1 MPKLYIAFH
10 DNGVVR
16 DIATEPLE
24 GYLPAPSK
32 ATSTLA
38 LRYALQDGKAVERFP
53 GKTDEEVLAL
63 IAAEQAHAAPLP
75 QKVITKLAFMNRFT
89 MEELA
94 AIYTAAKTEV
104 MVEVFLDKL
113 KLAEEVN
120 LTDAQTISGLHSF
133 GHAAGHHQSLH
144 GTCTA
149 GPHRDCHCQRLRF
162 HCRRGQWSGRL
173 GGGFACAG
181 NTLQR

>member
-16 DIATEPLE
+16 DIATDALE

-32 ATSTLA
+32 ATSMLA
-38 LRYALQDGKAVERFP
+38 LRYALQDGKVVDRFP
-53 GKTDEEVLAL
+53 GKTDEEVLAAIEATQVAL
-63 IAAEQAHAAPLP
+63 TTPPAVPTR
-75 QKVITKLAFMNRFT
+75 VITKLAFMNRFT

-113 KLAEEVN
+113 KLAEYVDV
-120 LTDAQTISGLHSF
+120 TDPQTIAGLQALAASGLLTE
-133 GHAAGHHQSLH
+133 ARVQEI
-144 GTCTA
+144 
-149 GPHRDCHCQRLRF
+149 
-162 HCRRGQWSGRL
+162 
-173 GGGFACAG
+173 
-181 NTLQR
+181 LQ

>member
-63 IAAEQAHAAPLP
+63 IAAEQAAQAPAAPLP

-104 MVEVFLDKL
+104 LVEVFLDKL

-120 LTDAQTISGLHSF
+120 LTDAQTISGLQAL
-133 GHAAGHHQSLH
+133 AA
-144 GTCTA
+144 
-149 GPHRDCHCQRLRF
+149 
-162 HCRRGQWSGRL
+162 SGLLTEIRVQEV
-173 GGGFACAG
+173 
-181 NTLQR
+181 LQ

>member
-32 ATSTLA
+32 STSTLA

-63 IAAEQAHAAPLP
+63 IAAEQPAQVQEGPAPA
-75 QKVITKLAFMNRFT
+75 KIITKLAFMNRFT

-94 AIYTAAKTEV
+94 AIYTAAKSEV
-104 MVEVFLDKL
+104 LVEVFLDKL
-113 KLAEEVN
+113 KMAEYV
-120 LTDAQTISGLHSF
+120 DVADPQTIAGLQALAASGLLTE
-133 GHAAGHHQSLH
+133 ARVQEI
-144 GTCTA
+144 
-149 GPHRDCHCQRLRF
+149 
-162 HCRRGQWSGRL
+162 
-173 GGGFACAG
+173 
-181 NTLQR
+181 LQ

>member
-16 DIATEPLE
+16 DIATALLE

-63 IAAEQAHAAPLP
+63 ISAEQAAQAPAAPLP
-75 QKVITKLAFMNRFT
+75 QKVITKLTFMNRFT

-120 LTDAQTISGLHSF
+120 LADSQTIAGLEALAASGLLTE
-133 GHAAGHHQSLH
+133 ARVQEV
-144 GTCTA
+144 
-149 GPHRDCHCQRLRF
+149 
-162 HCRRGQWSGRL
+162 
-173 GGGFACAG
+173 
-181 NTLQR
+181 LQ

>member
-16 DIATEPLE
+16 DIATEALE

-32 ATSTLA
+32 AISTLA
-38 LRYALQDGKAVERFP
+38 LRYALQDGKAVDRFP
-53 GKTDEEVLAL
+53 GKTDEEVLAV
-63 IAAEQAHAAPLP
+63 ISAEQAAQMPTAALP

-113 KLAEEVN
+113 KIAEEVN
-120 LTDAQTISGLHSF
+120 LADAQTIGGLQALAASGLLTE
-133 GHAAGHHQSLH
+133 ARVQEV
-144 GTCTA
+144 
-149 GPHRDCHCQRLRF
+149 
-162 HCRRGQWSGRL
+162 
-173 GGGFACAG
+173 
-181 NTLQR
+181 LQ

>member
-32 ATSTLA
+32 ATSSLA
-38 LRYALQDGKAVERFP
+38 LRYALQDGKAVERFA

-63 IAAEQAHAAPLP
+63 IAAEQAARTSQGPAPE
-75 QKVITKLAFMNRFT
+75 KTITKLAFMNRFT

-104 MVEVFLDKL
+104 LVEV
-113 KLAEEVN
+113 AEGVKIRVVKSA
-120 LTDAQTISGLHSF
+120 LSD
-133 GHAAGHHQSLH
+133 
-144 GTCTA
+144 
-149 GPHRDCHCQRLRF
+149 
-162 HCRRGQWSGRL
+162 GRSK
-173 GGGFACAG
+173 GEPVPANA
-181 NTLQR
+181 NTPS

>member
-16 DIATEPLE
+16 DIATEALE

-38 LRYALQDGKAVERFP
+38 LRYALQDGKAVDRYP
-53 GKTDEEVLAL
+53 GKTDEEVLAE
-63 IAAEQAHAAPLP
+63 IAAQQQQPPANPQPAPHPL
-75 QKVITKLAFMNRFT
+75 TKLAFMERFT

-113 KLAEEVN
+113 KIAEEVN
-120 LTDAQTISGLHSF
+120 LADAQTIGGLQALAASGLLTE
-133 GHAAGHHQSLH
+133 ARVQEV
-144 GTCTA
+144 
-149 GPHRDCHCQRLRF
+149 
-162 HCRRGQWSGRL
+162 
-173 GGGFACAG
+173 
-181 NTLQR
+181 LQ

>member
-10 DNGVVR
+10 DSGVVR
-16 DIATEPLE
+16 DIATEALE

-38 LRYALQDGKAVERFP
+38 LRYALQDGKAVDRFP

-63 IAAEQAHAAPLP
+63 IASEQAAQVVAAPS

-113 KLAEEVN
+113 KIAEEVN
-120 LTDAQTISGLHSF
+120 LADAQTIGGLQALAASGLLTE
-133 GHAAGHHQSLH
+133 ARVQEV
-144 GTCTA
+144 
-149 GPHRDCHCQRLRF
+149 
-162 HCRRGQWSGRL
+162 
-173 GGGFACAG
+173 
-181 NTLQR
+181 LQ

>member
-16 DIATEPLE
+16 DIATEALG
-24 GYLPAPSK
+24 GYLSAPSK

-38 LRYALQDGKAVERFP
+38 LRYALQDGKAVDRFP

-63 IAAEQAHAAPLP
+63 IASEQAAQVVAAPS
-75 QKVITKLAFMNRFT
+75 QKVIFKLAFTNRFS

-113 KLAEEVN
+113 RIAEEVN
-120 LTDAQTISGLHSF
+120 LADSQTISGLQAL
-133 GHAAGHHQSLH
+133 AASGLLTEARVQEVLRRWPQSNS
-144 GTCTA
+144 A
-149 GPHRDCHCQRLRF
+149 
-162 HCRRGQWSGRL
+162 CRCSGCE
-173 GGGFACAG
+173 GCARSR
-181 NTLQR
+181 Q